1 MSTFFEKLK
10 KGMDVEKPIEPVASV
25 EPVKPTEP
33 IEPVQLSNSRPEADL
48 AISPNIKQEP
58 VPKKRKKRTARK
70 KPAGDPASVP
80 SNGTLA
86 GEAKIKVEKMPP
98 MKKKVINDES
108 LSLDSENDDW
118 LDKEKIG
125 QLTVDLYQTDKEI
138 IIQSAIAGVEPE
150 DLDITIEDDLVII
163 KGKREKK
170 ITQEKK
176 DYFYQE
182 CHWGQFY
189 REIILPV
196 EADSSR
202 ATASMEQGVLTIKI
216 PKTGTETKKKIEIK

>member
-1 MSTFFEKLK
+1 MNDFFEKLK
-10 KGMDVEKPIEPVASV
+10 KGMDAEKPIEPV
-25 EPVKPTEP
+25 EPVEP
-33 IEPVQLSNSRPEADL
+33 IELPNSQPQADL
-48 AISPNIKQEP
+48 VVASVAGEIINNELEKKIR
-58 VPKKRKKRTARK
+58 PKKRKRAVKRK
-70 KPAGDPASVP
+70 NKEDEG
-80 SNGTLA
+80 
-86 GEAKIKVEKMPP
+86 KIKVEKIPLV
-98 MKKKVINDES
+98 KKKKTISDGF
-108 LSLDSENDDW
+108 LDIENEDW

-170 ITQEKK
+170 LIEEKRN
-176 DYFYQE
+176 YFYQE

-189 REIILPV
+189 REIILPA
-196 EADSSR
+196 EADSSK
-202 ATASMEQGVLTIKI
+202 AVASMEQGILTIKI